1 MSYNPYGAGQYGP
14 PPGYGGFPAAIN
26 MSAPPGMVAPPG
38 LGPPPGMSPAPGMA
52 PPGVHTA
59 NAAQANRQSGLPMS
73 FQPPSNLPSN
83 INFNA
88 RVIRLGASN
97 PKPAANGASKDSDNS
112 ASAHAPSSKFGNDRA
127 EQNRANT
134 RESIQALVP
143 PKQDEKSRTIFIAK
157 IPEGVNGNAG
167 MESLLRSVGR
177 LKRWDSSPSA
187 LYEATKTTFGFAQF
201 EDPDSVS
208 MALELLKDIEV
219 PKKKQ
224 ATPESMPVDD
234 DNEFAGIEK
243 TKLQIAA
250 DPITVKYLESHTES
264 KGEDPHKEAQIQT
277 AQEAL
282 KKAIRDLFYPPAVT
296 KLNDATSASEAVEV
310 VNINMTQEDELA
322 DIPAEMRE
330 MVAGEIA
337 AFRERS
343 TQRDIERLKKEEEME
358 ERERQ
363 RNGAINGNRSPHPSI
378 RGAPSG
384 PRNANGNA
392 SSGMMFVNGGLSFA
406 DMSLYKDHSDTD
418 ASDEELN
425 LRVVKKKKDEQ
436 YHMFLDAERKWVS
449 RERSRTAALERERD
463 REKHDASNLE
473 KRRQEALEHDKQ
485 WDDEKERTRKV
496 HPYYAD
502 HASWARKRAQARA
515 DETARD
521 TADRHAEADEARR
534 EKKEMDKARGM
545 ADSFLEQHSKEIGS
559 QSSIASTAVAAST
572 PAPAPTAQP
581 FKLSLGAAAQKA
593 QAQRNGLQRRTIAE
607 VEGLLDDEEH
617 DQRTKRTLVPIKFEP
632 ISATASM
639 TDEELQQAVRQLA
652 QEIPTEKLELW
663 AWPVQ
668 WDFLDESIMVEKLRP
683 FVQKKIVEYLGVQE
697 EVIVEV
703 IEDHLRK
710 HGEPSELVEE
720 LAEALDEE
728 AEDLVKK
735 LWRMVIF
742 FTESEKRSLPA

>member
-14 PPGYGGFPAAIN
+14 PPGYGGFPGAVN
-26 MSAPPGMVAPPG
+26 MNAPPGMVAPPG
-38 LGPPPGMSPAPGMA
+38 LGPPPGMSSAPGMA
-52 PPGVHTA
+52 PPGVHSA

-97 PKPAANGASKDSDNS
+97 PKSASNGASKENESPV
-112 ASAHAPSSKFGNDRA
+112 SAHGSNPKFGNDRSD
-127 EQNRANT
+127 QT
-134 RESIQALVP
+134 RSNPRETTQALLP
-143 PKQDEKSRTIFIAK
+143 PTQDEKLRTIFIAK
-157 IPEGVNGNAG
+157 IPDGVGGSAG
-167 MESLLRSVGR
+167 MESLLKSVGR
-177 LKRWDSSPSA
+177 LRRWDPWPSSLSD
-187 LYEATKTTFGFAQF
+187 TVKTTFGFAQF

-208 MALELLKDIEV
+208 TALALLKDIQV
-219 PKKKQ
+219 PVKKQ
-224 ATPESMPVDD
+224 TTPETPPADD
-234 DNEFAGIEK
+234 DNDFPGIEK
-243 TKLQIAA
+243 MKLLVTV
-250 DPITVKYLESHTES
+250 DPITVKHLESHAEA
-264 KGEDPHKEAQIQT
+264 KGEDAGKESEIQPAQD
-277 AQEAL
+277 AL
-282 KKAIRDLFYPPAVT
+282 RKAIRNLFYPSPAAKVD
-296 KLNDATSASEAVEV
+296 DATVASEAVEV

-358 ERERQ
+358 ARERQ
-363 RNGAINGNRSPHPSI
+363 RNGGTNDSKSTHVSI

-384 PRNANGNA
+384 PRGA
-392 SSGMMFVNGGLSFA
+392 SGSATARVPFVSDGLSFA

-418 ASDEELN
+418 ASDDELN
-425 LRVVKKKKDEQ
+425 RRVVKKKKDEQ
-436 YHMFLDAERKWVS
+436 HHIFLDAERKWVS

-473 KRRQEALEHDKQ
+473 KRKQEALEHDKQ
-485 WDDEKERTRKV
+485 WDDDRERTRKV

-502 HASWARKRAQARA
+502 HSSWARKRAQDRA
-515 DETARD
+515 DEQARD
-521 TADRHAEADEARR
+521 NADRQAEADEARR
-534 EKKEMDKARGM
+534 EKKELERARGM
-545 ADSFLEQHSKEIGS
+545 ADSFLEQQAQELSL
-559 QSSIASTAVAAST
+559 QPTT
-572 PAPAPTAQP
+572 TAPAPAQP

-593 QAQRNGLQRRTIAE
+593 QAQRNGPQRRTIAE

-632 ISATASM
+632 VSATASM
-639 TDEELQQAVRQLA
+639 TDEEIQQAVRQLA
-652 QEIPTEKLELW
+652 QEIPAEKDELW
-663 AWPVQ
+663 AWTVQ
-668 WDFLDESIMVEKLRP
+668 WDFLDEAIMVDKLRP

-710 HGEPSELVEE
+710 HGAPGDLVEE
-720 LAEALDEE
+720 LAGALDEE

-742 FTESEKRSLPA
+742 FTESEKRGLPA